1 MTPGPLDPLTPA
13 SLSQKTIA
21 RFDGCESSSGLSEH
35 CITLLSEQ
43 RESWQALKDAY
54 EALRTVK
61 TRSVFLNGFSIL
73 LYYNPGRI
81 LSATAAVKKEEIKE
95 RPCFLCERNLPPEQ
109 KWILYRS
116 EYRILCNPRPVL
128 QSHLTITHVEHR
140 PQAISESFDTFLNL
154 MTDLGQG
161 WITLYNGP
169 RCGASAPDHLHFQ
182 ALPRGHMPVEH
193 EIYEEERL
201 LLATRIEDVSIYTA
215 NDLGREMVVLKGDN
229 HISLTQVFSKVIT
242 ALKKAFYTDD
252 EPMMNIAGFYNKG
265 SWLVAIF
272 PRQKHRPDVFYR
284 EGKERIIVSPG
295 VVEMAGV
302 LVTPME
308 KDFERLDVPTVE
320 SIYREVSVDSNILIT
335 TIENIR

>member
-1 MTPGPLDPLTPA
+1 MPGPFEPSNLA
-13 SLSQKTIA
+13 SLNQKTFA
-21 RFDGCESSSGLSEH
+21 RFDGCESTLDLSEN
-35 CITLLSEQ
+35 CLTLLSEQ
-43 RESWQALKDAY
+43 RESWRVLKDAY
-54 EALRTVK
+54 EALRTVR
-61 TRSVFLNGFSIL
+61 TRSVLLNGFSIL

-81 LSATAAVKKEEIKE
+81 ISATAAVKKEEIKD

-116 EYRILCNPRPVL
+116 EYRILCNPRPVM
-128 QSHLTITHVEHR
+128 QSHFTITHVEHR

-193 EIYEEERL
+193 EIYEDERL
-201 LLATRIEDVSIYTA
+201 LLATRIKDVSIYTV

-242 ALKKAFYTDD
+242 ALK
-252 EPMMNIAGFYNKG
+252 
-265 SWLVAIF
+265 
-272 PRQKHRPDVFYR
+272 
-284 EGKERIIVSPG
+284 
-295 VVEMAGV
+295 
-302 LVTPME
+302 
-308 KDFERLDVPTVE
+308 
-320 SIYREVSVDSNILIT
+320 
-335 TIENIR
+335 